1 MMTQTSIL
9 SYFNKRGA
17 DEISKENIG
26 PGDGNGSE
34 LGVVSKKARGEVTE
48 CKSSKE
54 PCKGHGEYY
63 PSESELREY
72 FGDEWFDVLKDE
84 LRKPYFVECMKK
96 VEERRCRTNVYPP
109 SNKIFSCFKVTPL
122 NKISVVIL
130 GQDPYHQPG
139 QAMGLSFSVPKGVA
153 VPPSLRNIYKEIGKG
168 NPGHGDLTSWAEQGV
183 FLLNSLLSVE
193 EGKPMSHKD
202 FGWDTFTSKVISII
216 NELEWPVVFMLWG
229 RSAQAKASKVCRN
242 KHLVLESAHPS
253 PLSQK
258 KFIGCDH
265 FNKCNEFLRKT
276 QRPEIN
282 WVPTMN

>member
-1 MMTQTSIL
+1 MSQTSIL
-9 SYFNKRGA
+9 SYLNKRSA
-17 DEISKENIG
+17 ENIYKDSIEY
-26 PGDGNGSE
+26 GDGLNKDSAVKNRRICAE
-34 LGVVSKKARGEVTE
+34 ETE
-48 CKSSKE
+48 IKSSKE
-54 PCKGHGEYY
+54 AEEVNQEYY
-63 PSESELREY
+63 PSESKLREY
-72 FGDEWFDVLKDE
+72 FGDEWFEALKDE
-84 LRKPYFVECMKK
+84 LKKPYFVKCMKR
-96 VEERRCRTNVYPP
+96 VQERRNYAKVYPP
-109 SNKIFSCFKVTPL
+109 SDKMFSCFKATPL

-139 QAMGLSFSVPKGVA
+139 QAMGLSFSVPKGVP

-168 NPGHGDLTSWAEQGV
+168 NPGHGDLSSWAEQGV

-202 FGWDTFTSKVISII
+202 YGWDIFTSMVISKI
-216 NELEWPVVFMLWG
+216 NKLERPIVFMLWG
-229 RSAQAKASKVCRN
+229 RSAQAKAASVCKK

-258 KFIGCDH
+258 KFMGCDH

-282 WVPTMN
+282 WIP

>member
-1 MMTQTSIL
+1 MGQKSIL
-9 SYFNKRGA
+9 SYFNKRG
-17 DEISKENIG
+17 SENIS
-26 PGDGNGSE
+26 GDNIKCDDNSGNN
-34 LGVVSKKARGEVTE
+34 LGVKNKKICMLGTENGLSKGFK
-48 CKSSKE
+48 KE
-54 PCKGHGEYY
+54 SEEYY
-63 PSESELREY
+63 PSESKLREY
-72 FGDEWFDVLKDE
+72 FGDEWFEVLKDE
-84 LRKPYFVECMKK
+84 LRKPYFVNCMKK
-96 VEERRCRTNVYPP
+96 VQERRNYVKVYPP
-109 SNKIFSCFKVTPL
+109 SDKMFSCFKATPL

-139 QAMGLSFSVPKGVA
+139 QAMGLSFSVPKGVPI
-153 VPPSLRNIYKEIGKG
+153 PPSLRNIYKEIGKG

-202 FGWDTFTSKVISII
+202 FGWDTFTSKVISHI
-216 NELEWPVVFMLWG
+216 NKLERPVVFMLWG
-229 RSAQAKASKVCRN
+229 RSAQAKASNVCRK

-276 QRPEIN
+276 QRPEVDWIR
-282 WVPTMN
+282 TKK